1 MPGIYEDDEPS
12 NSSDGEQEKLAIPA
26 RKKLKTSRLSSSK
39 LPIPARGPSPISIET
54 NGCRIDLSNVDT
66 TIKPRKTIRR
76 QSGLLKVNTESLA
89 LPRSGSPAFGSP
101 IRLEAA
107 LAEAAEGNAEVR
119 GGIDGLPVEDLAG
132 IGQKEKRK
140 GKLKEQ
146 CEMESENE
154 VLREK
159 RKLKE
164 VEESS
169 EIPLKSKSSRNALQ
183 PIDSNGALHS
193 FPQEISY

>member
-1 MPGIYEDDEPS
+1 V
-12 NSSDGEQEKLAIPA
+12 IPA

-39 LPIPARGPSPISIET
+39 LPIPARGPSPISVET
-54 NGCRIDLSNVDT
+54 NRRRIDLSNVDT

-89 LPRSGSPAFGSP
+89 PPRSGSPAFGSP
-101 IRLEAA
+101 IRLQAA
-107 LAEAAEGNAEVR
+107 LAEAAEVIAEVH
-119 GGIDGLPVEDLAG
+119 GEFNVLPVEEDLVG
-132 IGQKEKRK
+132 VGQKEKRK

-146 CEMESENE
+146 GEMESENE

-169 EIPLKSKSSRNALQ
+169 EKPLKSKSSRNALQ

-193 FPQEISY
+193 FFQEISH